1 MSALRGFR
9 QQYPQYNDLSD
20 ADLADALHAKFYS
33 DMPKDRYLQSLGMGA
48 PANQEAPAA
57 PAAPARPS
65 AREAALQILQPGVP
79 GGIAT
84 SSQPTQGAI
93 STAPEPS
100 PAPVDQP
107 AAFGLMPGSGRDPV
121 GPQRPEPARQ
131 GLRRSLMG
139 DYVSQRVEGD
149 AQPRVAVRTRVP
161 IGETPNTAFDPAA
174 TPSIGTPGGT
184 PQERQRLQDIGETY
198 RDMPAVVRGAREG
211 IEVMRRQNVG
221 LQIFAA
227 DMLGLDAA
235 GDASRAN
242 YERSNRATQSIGQ
255 SEDFWTRAVEGG
267 VASIVGNVQSLAG
280 GAGAGMMAAGR
291 GAGAVASQASTG
303 ALASMGTLVFGD
315 EYQAGR
321 EYGLSATEAT
331 TRALMMTA
339 AEVIG
344 ERVGLKRLSES
355 IGDMVRGATTA
366 ELPAAIARA
375 VMQYGA
381 SQQVG
386 EQLTY
391 ALQSG
396 TDKFSP
402 VGTNPEMTLA
412 QYIQGAADTAA
423 ATLVQ
428 AGVMGAGGQAIGMG
442 ARALERRGPAPS
454 ATGTI
459 GPGIDLLSGPG
470 TPPAAAT
477 PTPSTPV
484 AEGGGAISLLPGAAP
499 AAPRAL
505 GPAAPAQE
513 AAVPPPVEQQVEP
526 PIATEPVAP
535 AAPVAAAAPAAIAP
549 EALPPAPDQVL
560 PVLGEVTS
568 VTLPSGVQVTGA
580 VTGAEQNG
588 AQWEVRVLAD
598 DGSRYVFTDQDGI
611 QFAPPVAAPAAINPV
626 APVAADLPA
635 AREPVG
641 AIATAQPAVEPA
653 APVKPVVPPAPVAPE
668 PAAESAP
675 EPVVEVEPKPVV
687 AEAAPTTPAETPTR
701 AIQTERPK
709 APPKPTREQL
719 ANQVLAQMR
728 SGNGVSTATV
738 AGAAGVSRDE
748 AEEAIKLATKM
759 RRKERKKPKAQPAAR
774 TEYPPAPPKG
784 SNTPAYIVPS
794 QRAVV
799 DFMNGD
805 ITRAQL
811 HQKFADLDMAP
822 GQVASVTNRIEWLQS
837 DDAAVQALRKVDK
850 SQAAAPA
857 TVIPEEDRTRILSSR
872 KKVALAPPGKQ
883 EPEKAEVPAQAAP
896 VPYANLDGKIVSITV
911 PLEGGKTAKMRQD
924 AGKAMRDI
932 DDRLAALKALKACI
946 SGEK

>member
-1 MSALRGFR
+1 MKEFGWEEASKPVETF
-9 QQYPQYNDLSD
+9 SFED
-20 ADLADALHAKFYS
+20 AA
-33 DMPKDRYLQSLGMGA
+33 R
-48 PANQEAPAA
+48 PAA
-57 PAAPARPS
+57 PAAAPARPS
-65 AREAALQILQPGVP
+65 AGQAALQILQPGVP
-79 GGIAT
+79 GGIAS
-84 SSQPTQGAI
+84 SSQAPRQAI
-93 STAPEPS
+93 STAPEPA

-107 AAFGLMPGSGRDPV
+107 AAFGRYPGSGRN
-121 GPQRPEPARQ
+121 RPEGPSPEMPRQ
-131 GLRRSLMG
+131 AGRGTLMG
-139 DYVSQRVEGD
+139 DFVNERVEGD
-149 AQPRVAVRTRVP
+149 PQARVAIRTRVP
-161 IGETPNTAFDPAA
+161 IGETPNTAFDPAT
-174 TPSIGTPGGT
+174 TPGLTTPGGT
-184 PQERQRLQDIGETY
+184 AQERLRLQDIGETY

-242 YERSNRATQSIGQ
+242 YERSNRATQAMGR
-255 SEDFWTRAVEGG
+255 SEDFWTRAVESGI
-267 VASIVGNVQSLAG
+267 ASIVGNVQSLAG
-280 GAGAGMMAAGR
+280 GAGAGMLAAGR

-402 VGTNPEMTLA
+402 VGINPEMTLA
-412 QYIQGAADTAA
+412 QYIKGAADTAA

-442 ARALERRGPAPS
+442 ARALGRRDPAPS

-459 GPGIDLLSGPG
+459 GPGIDLLSRPG
-470 TPPAAAT
+470 VAEFGNGNPELGNAPGNPPPA
-477 PTPSTPV
+477 
-484 AEGGGAISLLPGAAP
+484 GAISLLPGAAP
-499 AAPRAL
+499 AAARVM
-505 GPAAPAQE
+505 GPEAPAAAPAPVE
-513 AAVPPPVEQQVEP
+513 ALPPEPPV
-526 PIATEPVAP
+526 A
-535 AAPVAAAAPAAIAP
+535 AAPVAGIAEVAVAPA
-549 EALPPAPDQVL
+549 ELPPIPDQVL

-568 VTLPSGVQVTGA
+568 VTLPSGEQVSGA

-588 AQWEVRVLAD
+588 AQWEVRLLAD

-611 QFAPPVAAPAAINPV
+611 QFAAPMAAPAAIDPV
-626 APVAADLPA
+626 APAAADLPA
-635 AREPVG
+635 AGEPVG
-641 AIATAQPAVEPA
+641 AIATAQPAVEP
-653 APVKPVVPPAPVAPE
+653 PAPVEPVAPAE
-668 PAAESAP
+668 AIAPAAEVPAATEAP
-675 EPVVEVEPKPVV
+675 
-687 AEAAPTTPAETPTR
+687 AR

-719 ANQVLAQMR
+719 AEQVVAQMKA
-728 SGNGVSTATV
+728 GNGVSTATV
-738 AGAAGVSRDE
+738 AGAAGVRREE
-748 AEEAIKLATKM
+748 AEAAIKMATEM
-759 RRKERKKPKAQPAAR
+759 RRAERKKAKAPPAKVEAPAA
-774 TEYPPAPPKG
+774 EPPKVEPVVAKAPPAPPKAVP
-784 SNTPAYIVPS
+784 PAVAEVP
-794 QRAVV
+794 
-799 DFMNGD
+799 
-805 ITRAQL
+805 
-811 HQKFADLDMAP
+811 
-822 GQVASVTNRIEWLQS
+822 
-837 DDAAVQALRKVDK
+837 
-850 SQAAAPA
+850 
-857 TVIPEEDRTRILSSR
+857 
-872 KKVALAPPGKQ
+872 KKQPPAPPGKRRGGMAGEDTPEARASLKALRDSDAPTTKSTDIKPPAWRPVGKGFSARQYVIESPEGREPRQ
-883 EPEKAEVPAQAAP
+883 EVRAPNGSIITRGLQPSDGKPFAEMEGEGTLADVLKGVPFKEFQSFFDQQATLPEPAAP
-896 VPYANLDGKIVSITV
+896 VPHANLDGKIVTLPV
-911 PLEGGKTAKMRQD
+911 QLEGGKTGKMRMD

-946 SGEK
+946 AGAK